1 MSLRAN
7 LWELMVSDLARQS
20 REHRPQIQRWRNII
34 DHLSDSAQMGRQEI
48 TLEPV
53 EEGWLIE
60 IFSCYDR
67 SSRDPEHAGKTWYIL
82 IPRQRGAAPI
92 VSDKWP
98 IGIVDMLAKV
108 SGE

>member
-1 MSLRAN
+1 MNMRAN
-7 LWELMVSDLARQS
+7 LWELMVGELVRQS
-20 REHRPQIQRWRNII
+20 REHHPDIQRWRDII
-34 DHLSDSAQMGRQEI
+34 DHLSDSAQIRGQEI

-60 IFSCYDR
+60 IFSCHDH
-67 SSRDPEHAGKTWYIL
+67 SSRDPEHTSKTRYIL

-98 IGIVDMLAKV
+98 MGIVDMLAKV
-108 SGE
+108 SDE